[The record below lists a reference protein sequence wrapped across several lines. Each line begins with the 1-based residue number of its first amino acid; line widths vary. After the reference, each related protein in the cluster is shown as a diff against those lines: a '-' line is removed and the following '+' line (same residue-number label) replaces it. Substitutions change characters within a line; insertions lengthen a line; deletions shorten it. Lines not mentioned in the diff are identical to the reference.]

1 MCGGARPSG
10 EPEPGPGITPLPSLA
25 TRTQINT
32 SNTTTAAAEM
42 GQAGLKT
49 CCLYAALLLL
59 SSVIL
64 LTSFTIQWILY
75 SIQFSLVRGVPG
87 WARQAG
93 WIKFFC
99 LSK

>member
-1 MCGGARPSG
+1 
-10 EPEPGPGITPLPSLA
+10 
-25 TRTQINT
+25 
-32 SNTTTAAAEM
+32 M

-75 SIQFSLVRGVPG
+75 SIQFSLVSGRGVLLNSL
-87 WARQAG
+87 
-93 WIKFFC
+93 F
-99 LSK
+99 